1 MACRTI
7 PSRKNRHLGLGFP
20 PKCRDPWTE
29 VAPSPPALPAASS
42 SLTPDRGIWMPHCQ
56 TLTGQMPGR
65 RAWSAMPDCLDMSF
79 LGVRLVTLHLKLTLS
94 ALPDKLS
101 LGYPPGSTINPGPGS
116 PIISFMSPNLW
127 QNYWRLLVI
136 FILIGTLLQTQSG
149 FEPQVGCCCRAS
161 RFSWRVPELW
171 WCPIGLSHLQV
182 PGLSHSL
189 LLLNTVWGTSQSHGW
204 ACLGKL
210 LIRHKAT
217 IFIV

>member
-65 RAWSAMPDCLDMSF
+65 RAWSAMPDCLEMSF

-127 QNYWRLLVI
+127 QNYWRLLVVFRLMLVPYCRPSRALSPKWVAVVEHLGSLGGSLNFDGVPLVYPI
-136 FILIGTLLQTQSG
+136 YKSQVFHIPSCCWIQCG
-149 FEPQVGCCCRAS
+149 EPV
-161 RFSWRVPELW
+161 
-171 WCPIGLSHLQV
+171 SHMDE
-182 PGLSHSL
+182 P
-189 LLLNTVWGTSQSHGW
+189 VWANCS
-204 ACLGKL
+204 
-210 LIRHKAT
+210 
-217 IFIV
+217 